1 MTTAG
6 ITTHRLRTADYER
19 CQLTVS
25 LQMVSV
31 IVKKVPSIS
40 GFKRGFAMAGRSII
54 ECGLMYCLAYLVM

>member
-1 MTTAG
+1 MDITA
-6 ITTHRLRTADYER
+6 HRLRTADYEY

-40 GFKRGFAMAGRSII
+40 GFKRGFVMDERGII
-54 ECGLMYCLAYLVM
+54 ECGLMYCLAYMVI